1 MLLLRGEVPHQGG
14 GPKPYWERDEL
25 RPGLTGYWQVHG
37 RSNTSYEERVLLDER
52 YAASQSLPLDL
63 AIMAR
68 TVRVVVTSDGA
79 H

>member
-1 MLLLRGEVPHQGG
+1 M
-14 GPKPYWERDEL
+14 
-25 RPGLTGYWQVHG
+25 HG

-52 YAASQSLPLDL
+52 YAANQSLPLDL
-63 AIMAR
+63 SIMAR